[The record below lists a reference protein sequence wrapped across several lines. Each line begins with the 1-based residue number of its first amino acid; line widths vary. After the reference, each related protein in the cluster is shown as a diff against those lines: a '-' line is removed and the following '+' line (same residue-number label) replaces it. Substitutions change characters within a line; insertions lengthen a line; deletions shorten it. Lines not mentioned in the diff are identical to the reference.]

1 MHSTNWCFFTAGFLM
16 TVIGLIHSLLGERLI
31 FGRMRSGGLIPTN
44 GGQVLREPYVRI
56 LWATWHVATAM
67 AMGIAVVLFWLAL
80 PSSRPMG
87 QSLAA
92 VAIIGTMIVSSSLVL
107 VATKGK
113 HPGWAGMLCVAVLAA
128 IGAYA

>member
-1 MHSTNWCFFTAGFLM
+1 MRKKRGFSDQRSQKNKRPGIHAGAFAFL
-16 TVIGLIHSLLGERLI
+16 RL
-31 FGRMRSGGLIPTN
+31 S
-44 GGQVLREPYVRI
+44 LRERHVRI
-56 LWATWHVATAM
+56 LWATWHLATAM
-67 AMGIAVVLFWLAL
+67 GMGISVLLFWLAL

-128 IGAYA
+128 IGAYS